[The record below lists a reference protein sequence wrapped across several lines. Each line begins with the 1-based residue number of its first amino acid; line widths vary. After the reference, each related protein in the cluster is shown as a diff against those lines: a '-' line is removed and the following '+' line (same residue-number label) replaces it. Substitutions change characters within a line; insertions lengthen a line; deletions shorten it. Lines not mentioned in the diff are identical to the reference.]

1 MYKKNFLKHY
11 KIGIHEYV
19 ACAVCGGQAIELH
32 HIIKRSSL
40 GSDEVEN
47 LLPVCRSCH
56 MDCEA
61 RKYSEEEQQECRKAW
76 TKKRVC

>member
-1 MYKKNFLKHY
+1 VNYKKNFKKHY
-11 KIGIHEYV
+11 NLADEWI
-19 ACAVCGGQAIELH
+19 ACAICHRQAVDLH
-32 HIIKRSSL
+32 HIVKRSSL

-61 RKYSEEEQQECRKAW
+61 RKYSEEEQQEYRKAW
-76 TKKRVC
+76 SKKRVC